1 MTLADIAPADR
12 DWLQSRAV
20 EMLCTLHCFSDPEVR
35 ENYCLLMLSSAYTKG
50 QLATT
55 EQAQKLLN
63 DTWPPKPQ
71 VVGA

>member
-20 EMLCTLHCFSDPEVR
+20 EMLCTLHCITDPDIR
-35 ENYCLLMLSSAYTKG
+35 ENYCLLMLGGAYTKG
-50 QLATT
+50 EIAAT
-55 EQAQKLLN
+55 EQVNKLVN